1 MHEVKANENE
11 EEKKASGDNFG
22 WGKMES
28 KAKDINAEVKED
40 AKKTA
45 QATPGGEINFTKGR
59 PPMFTKKN
67 KGLGLAQEEFPELG
81 DIAATGSKG
90 QQNGSDANVPK
101 ANSASIGQ
109 FGAMAQ
115 ERDGGYIPDKPRQP
129 ATKPMFKGKAKL
141 NLGGANDVDTK

>member
-28 KAKDINAEVKED
+28 KAKDINAEEKED

-45 QATPGGEINFTKGR
+45 QATPGEINFKKGR

-81 DIAATGSKG
+81 DIGAASSKG

-115 ERDGGYIPDKPRQP
+115 ERDGGYQPDKPRQQ
-129 ATKPMFKGKAKL
+129 ATKPTFKGKAKL
-141 NLGGANDVDTK
+141 NLGGANDVDAK